1 MRRQV
6 SSLNLDG
13 AAAAANGMPKIRS
26 LVCKRPALEENP
38 SNSLANGMN
47 LSSRQFHHAEVSR
60 RHNDVVFAM
69 DEMLR
74 GYRVGDAMEVSTF
87 RTHPRDVRSVQDAGW
102 RAGAPA
108 EVTLK
113 N

>member
-6 SSLNLDG
+6 SPLNLDG

-26 LVCKRPALEENP
+26 LVCKTPALEENP

-60 RHNDVVFAM
+60 RHNDVVSAM

-74 GYRVGDAMEVSTF
+74 DVAWVTRWRFRLSA
-87 RTHPRDVRSVQDAGW
+87 RTHATSDQDTGW